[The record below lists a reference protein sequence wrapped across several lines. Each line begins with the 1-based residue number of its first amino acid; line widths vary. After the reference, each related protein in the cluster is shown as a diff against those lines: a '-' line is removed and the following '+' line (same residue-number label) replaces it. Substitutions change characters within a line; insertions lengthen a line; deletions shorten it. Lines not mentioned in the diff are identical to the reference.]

1 MNATASLSTLLEQAE
16 SERDDA
22 QRALQ
27 RCLADSDGARRQWQQ
42 LLDYRREYEERY
54 VVQMRQPGQSIQTL
68 RNYQDFMQ
76 RLSQAIEQQAGT
88 LQQLERRI
96 EPARASLQQRETR
109 VASVR
114 KLIERR
120 VDEQRRADER
130 RQQRASDEA
139 AARIAAARAAQE
151 DLQAQAQADAQATT
165 EGSAHGDAGR
175 RRRPRASELSAFDT
189 RH

>member
-42 LLDYRREYEERY
+42 LLDYRREYEARY

-151 DLQAQAQADAQATT
+151 DLQAQADAQAPT
-165 EGSAHGDAGR
+165 EETACGDAGR